1 MIRVDNTT
9 RQSNDIKFIA
19 HIKTGRKTKKS
30 KNKNKT
36 RGLYGSS
43 YLESIDKTET
53 FQLLFNTI

>member
-19 HIKTGRKTKKS
+19 HYIKTGRKTKKS
-30 KNKNKT
+30 KNKT